1 MTSSNRLIALCRREE
16 KHIMCSLSRKPKISA
31 PKYLGEEKTNTERG
45 VNEID

>member
-1 MTSSNRLIALCRREE
+1 MTSSNRQIACRREE
-16 KHIMCSLSRKPKISA
+16 KHIMCSFSRTPKISA